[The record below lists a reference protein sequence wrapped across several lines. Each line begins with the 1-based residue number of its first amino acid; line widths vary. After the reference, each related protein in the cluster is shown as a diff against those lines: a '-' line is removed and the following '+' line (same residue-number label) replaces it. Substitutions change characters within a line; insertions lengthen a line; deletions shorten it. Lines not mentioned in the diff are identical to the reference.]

1 MVKYARQPAEDAK
14 AAKAMGVDLRT
25 SFKNT
30 YNVVEA
36 IKGTVVFINY
46 RPRF

>member
-1 MVKYARQPAEDAK
+1 MVKYSREARDKTK

-30 YNVVEA
+30 YNVAQA
-36 IKGTVVFINY
+36 IKGMGLHDAKT
-46 RPRF
+46 